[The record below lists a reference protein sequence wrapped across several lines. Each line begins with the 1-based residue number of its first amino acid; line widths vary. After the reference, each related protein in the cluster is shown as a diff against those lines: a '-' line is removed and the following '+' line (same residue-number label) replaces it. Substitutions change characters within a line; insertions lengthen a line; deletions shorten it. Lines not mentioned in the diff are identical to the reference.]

1 MPIVLRNMAC
11 YLDCLPMD
19 AGLGAILAQ
28 LEALFRR
35 LALQLHSMDGVTPLL
50 RIMISV
56 LRIQGVA
63 SYKVS
68 YNAPMHLQA
77 VISDLK

>member
-28 LEALFRR
+28 LEVLFRR
-35 LALQLHSMDGVTPLL
+35 LALQLQTMDSVTPLL

-63 SYKVS
+63 SYKVCS
-68 YNAPMHLQA
+68 LSLHLIEYNSL
-77 VISDLK
+77 